1 MRKSPV
7 PSHPSPVGTKL
18 RHTVV
23 AMVALL
29 LVAGACGGE
38 AKPDRVTLLA
48 HDFFAVTPELLT
60 AFTAETGIEVEVI
73 LGGDAGVVV
82 NQALL
87 TAGNP
92 VADVLFGVDNTLLSR
107 ALDGDLFIPYESP
120 ALGLIPETFAVDD
133 RVTAVDYGDVCINY
147 DKAAFSDLEPPQTLA
162 DLTDPRY
169 AGMLVVEDPTISSP
183 GLAFLLATIVE
194 FGEGGEYAW
203 QDFWTDLRAN
213 DVLVASDWGTA
224 YYGHF
229 SGASDGDRPLVVSY
243 ASSPGA
249 ELVFSDPAPAEPS
262 TATLTAGCFRQI
274 EYAGIL
280 RGTTRSRAAEAL
292 IDFLLSREFQ
302 EDVPASMFVY
312 PVRPD
317 AALPEWLDAPT
328 PGALTMDPAEIEA
341 NRDRWLAEWTQL
353 VLR

>member
-1 MRKSPV
+1 V
-7 PSHPSPVGTKL
+7 IVT
-18 RHTVV
+18 
-23 AMVALL
+23 AL
-29 LVAGACGGE
+29 LVAGACGGD
-38 AKPDRVTLLA
+38 ARPDRVTLLA
-48 HDFFAVTPELLT
+48 HDFFAVTPEIL
-60 AFTAETGIEVEVI
+60 AEFTEETGIEVEVI

-87 TAGNP
+87 AAGNP

-107 ALDGDLFIPYESP
+107 ALDGDLFVPYQSA
-120 ALGLIPETFAVDD
+120 ALGLVPAEFVTDD
-133 RVTAVDYGDVCINY
+133 RVTPIDYGDVCINY
-147 DKAAFSDLEPPQTLA
+147 DKAAFAAVEPPRTLA

-169 AGMLVVEDPTISSP
+169 GGMLVIEDPTISSP

-194 FGEGGEYAW
+194 FGEEGEYTW
-203 QDFWTDLRAN
+203 QDYWADLRAN

-249 ELVFSDPAPAEPS
+249 ELVLSDPAPAEPS

-280 RGTTRSRAAEAL
+280 RGTTRREAAEAL
-292 IDFLLSREFQ
+292 IDFLLSPRFQ

-317 AALPEWLDAPT
+317 ATLPDWLDAPT
-328 PGALTMDPAEIEA
+328 AGALSMDPAVIEA
-341 NRDRWLAEWTQL
+341 NRERWLAEWTQL